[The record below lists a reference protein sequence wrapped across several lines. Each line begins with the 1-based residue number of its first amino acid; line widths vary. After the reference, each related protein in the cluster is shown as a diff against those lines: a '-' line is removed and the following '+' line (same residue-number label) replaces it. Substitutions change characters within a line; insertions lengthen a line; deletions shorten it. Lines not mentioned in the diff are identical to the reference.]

1 MVINLIHNGMMT
13 TCILQLS
20 RQPLPYLCTW
30 LANKFTET
38 MGNCCRSNPGSR
50 SLIDQKS
57 GQNVVVR
64 LSMNVPRIQREPVG
78 AEDLQQ
84 HALWIRPLIVQ
95 CSSLSAQV
103 FANYVDRSPTFIDG
117 RHTVV
122 ARQALHR
129 CESRSRSMSR
139 PHSLPLGPHRSRSVR
154 PLKLVEVSVDD
165 VWKPSGIPYSSA
177 SFFTTNEATTIEW
190 KGHGLKIRIPDNSR
204 PTSLSQ
210 TTPTL
215 LKVHTHTFANEVQ
228 QYHDPMG
235 IILLYPDEYMPVS
248 TLYSIQIEGGKLCK
262 PVTIEFQH
270 CLDTFIDISDLVI
283 LRAPDVSKHFEPIED
298 AVFDRG
304 TGYGK
309 ITVPKLDGINQEY
322 DDFSWFI
329 VALRRLFFPSTICYK
344 AHVYTSKITMKMY
357 FIITMALELCTTVRN
372 LANHCFPELG
382 SISLSYAQP
391 VFLIYIIYRDNN

>member
-13 TCILQLS
+13 ACILQLS

-38 MGNCCRSNPGSR
+38 MGNCCRSNPDSR
-50 SLIDQKS
+50 SLIDPSHESDHWQPD
-57 GQNVVVR
+57 VMVR
-64 LSMNVPRIQREPVG
+64 PANMNVPREPVG

-117 RHTVV
+117 RHAVS
-122 ARQALHR
+122 LLR
-129 CESRSRSMSR
+129 CESRSISR
-139 PHSLPLGPHRSRSVR
+139 PHSLGPHRSRSVR

-210 TTPTL
+210 FTPTL

-235 IILLYPDEYMPVS
+235 IILLYPDEYMPAS
-248 TLYSIQIEGGKLCK
+248 TLYSIQIEAGKLCK

-270 CLDTFIDISDLVI
+270 CLGSFIDISDLVI

-298 AVFDRG
+298 AVFDRE

-329 VALRRLFFPSTICYK
+329 VALRRLFFPSTIRYK

-357 FIITMALELCTTVRN
+357 FIITMALELCTTVRKLIVSLN
-372 LANHCFPELG
+372 WDPVRIQLAFA
-382 SISLSYAQP
+382 YAQP
-391 VFLIYIIYRDNN
+391 VSCLNLHNL